1 MRPFDLNLLR
11 VLTALDQTRNVGR
24 AAELLDMSQSGFS
37 TALTRLRQSVGD
49 ELFVRTGNGMRPTPR
64 ALALAET
71 ARSVMQQVESGVLG
85 ETVFD
90 PGNADVGFRLSLT
103 DLGEL
108 VFMPGLIK
116 HLSEHAPFAS
126 VHVASPSITPLRER
140 LSNGEVDLG
149 IGYFPDLERDAY
161 YRQALFS
168 HTYACVVR
176 RGHPVLASGMTR
188 AAYQALGHAV
198 VAMPARPN
206 ALLEGA
212 IERQR
217 IRRRIVLS
225 SPNHLSLPATIAKT
239 DLVATLPLSTAV
251 DFARSGEL
259 VALALPFRPPKFT
272 IYQYW
277 HRRTQKEP
285 SCQWLRTQI
294 RALFNSDTDPYAN
307 HWQELYKR

>member
-1 MRPFDLNLLR
+1 MNPFDLNLLR
-11 VLTALDQTRNVGR
+11 VLIALEQTRNVGR

-37 TALTRLRQSVGD
+37 TALTRLRQRVGD
-49 ELFVRTGNGMRPTPR
+49 ELFVRTGAGMRPTPR
-64 ALALAET
+64 ALTLAET
-71 ARSVMQQVESGVLG
+71 AKSVMQQVEREFLG
-85 ETVFD
+85 EAEFD
-90 PGNADVGFRLSLT
+90 PRSAEVVFRLSLT

-116 HLSEHAPFAS
+116 HLAQHAPFAS
-126 VHVASPSITPLRER
+126 VHVASPSVTPLRER
-140 LSNGEVDLG
+140 LSSGDVDLA

-161 YRQALFS
+161 FRQALFS

-188 AAYQALGHAV
+188 SAYQSLGHAV

-206 ALLEGA
+206 ALLESA

-225 SPNHLSLPATIAKT
+225 SPNHLSLPATIAQT

-259 VALALPFRPPKFT
+259 VALALPFRPPVFT

-285 SCQWLRTQI
+285 GSQWLRAQI
-294 RALFNSDTDPYAN
+294 KSLFNADTDPYAN
-307 HWQELYKR
+307 HRQELYRR